1 MGDNTER
8 KMMRKKAFDN
18 KYLGF
23 KSSTAN
29 KAKAMIRTI
38 MPNPLRNIG
47 SRASRIC
54 YPVRSRNKG
63 SRRTGRNNSFLPLS
77 RNETANVATGTTK
90 NR

>member
-29 KAKAMIRTI
+29 KAKAMLESSCPI
-38 MPNPLRNIG
+38 P
-47 SRASRIC
+47 
-54 YPVRSRNKG
+54 
-63 SRRTGRNNSFLPLS
+63 
-77 RNETANVATGTTK
+77 
-90 NR
+90 

>member
-29 KAKAMIRTI
+29 KAKAMIRI
-38 MPNPLRNIG
+38 P
-47 SRASRIC
+47 
-54 YPVRSRNKG
+54 
-63 SRRTGRNNSFLPLS
+63 
-77 RNETANVATGTTK
+77 
-90 NR
+90 

>member
-38 MPNPLRNIG
+38 MPNP
-47 SRASRIC
+47 
-54 YPVRSRNKG
+54 
-63 SRRTGRNNSFLPLS
+63 GRNNSFLPLS